1 MNNKYIRFLSLLL
14 YVLVLKHL
22 PPTYYPGG
30 AAIRALRYFFCKGLF
45 KSCGR
50 GVVIEPNAHIPFHK
64 VEIGN
69 NSGIGPN
76 AVLGAVRIGDNV
88 MMARDVIVLSKNKV
102 FESRIVPMCLQ
113 GDTEDNPVVIGD
125 DVWIGARAI
134 ILPGVHIGRGA
145 IVGAGAVVSGDVP
158 EYAIVAGNPARI
170 IRQRG

>member
-1 MNNKYIRFLSLLL
+1 MNNKWCRFIKLLL
-14 YVLVLKHL
+14 YVLILKHL

-30 AAIRALRYFFCKGLF
+30 AVIKATRYFFCKGLF

-76 AVLGAVRIGDNV
+76 ALLGAVKIGDNV
-88 MMARDVIVLSKNKV
+88 MMGPDVIILSNNKV
-102 FESRIVPMCLQ
+102 FDSQIVPMCLQ
-113 GDTEDNPVVIGD
+113 GRTEDNPVVIGD

-134 ILPGVHIGRGA
+134 ILPGVHVGKGA
-145 IVGAGAVVSGDVP
+145 IVGAGAVVSKDVP

-170 IRQRG
+170 VKQRA